1 MIRRPPR
8 STRTDTLFPHTT
20 LFRSLSPRAG
30 VREELILITLR
41 VHGHQIVL
49 ADAAHFIERAATK
62 SADGKQVKFRNHRH
76 ATFLFNDVG
85 MVAAGGDARAGISH
99 RQRSEERR
107 VGKECVMTCRSWW
120 SPYHEKKKIK
130 CITRH
135 QD

>member
-30 VREELILITLR
+30 VREELILFTLR

-49 ADAAHFIERAATK
+49 ADAGHFIERAATK

-76 ATFLFNDVG
+76 ATFIFDDVG
-85 MVAAGGDARAGISH
+85 MAAAGRD
-99 RQRSEERR
+99 RSEESTYELQSLILDLFA
-107 VGKECVMTCRSWW
+107 VFCL
-120 SPYHEKKKIK
+120 KKKNNYHIYN
-130 CITRH
+130 ISTISP
-135 QD
+135 

>member
-49 ADAAHFIERAATK
+49 ADAAHFIERAATN

-99 RQRSEERR
+99 RQRPARLGSLASVPPCSSEGRP
-107 VGKECVMTCRSWW
+107 VGKWCVRKIRSRWA
-120 SPYHEKKKIK
+120 
-130 CITRH
+130 
-135 QD
+135 